1 MDKNGTLDVTDRKI
15 LELLNDGKSSIPR
28 EIAPSMTSMI
38 GLVSNPGQV
47 RDRMKKLIANGYVVA
62 RKKGVYQI
70 TEKGVAAIAT
80 NMNAKN
86 ESDKNDETNDETIVD
101 EIPHDLTGIYPPLS
115 LIPDEHYRAFVELI
129 YAACVARQFDIT
141 PDHHSVFIIAG
152 RPRETWK
159 TRLGRFVC
167 YSLGLDPDTHI
178 AYLPGE
184 SGRSLFTR
192 KDSSGATTF
201 KREIL
206 NEPLVVLDE
215 FLEAD
220 KKVRDILRLY
230 TSANLF
236 ISYENEKMKLSP
248 VPLITLNPIDEKKKL
263 HDKLGLKPSELAR
276 SIVLYAD
283 NIPDL
288 QVDEFAMHSEDI
300 ISAAKAKQIAV
311 GSTLP
316 KFRVNCERYRDEII
330 QLVRACR
337 RATPGFNQSPTSY
350 ESIIQLCSGM
360 TAFVDD
366 DETAIKITLRD
377 LFTVQETT
385 GWVKENWKNIID
397 NFSLERTQRELYG
410 EHLIFETLK
419 ERVNALE
426 SDVSSLKRD
435 MSDLTFTN
443 VKDVPDQL
451 TRLVET
457 IEYFGEVMQAN
468 CPHCQNYNGERYCMF
483 FSSREKPDEDAIPEK
498 SIDVDGTEHY
508 RWYAK
513 ATFLRCGLC
522 PKQLK
527 F

>member
-1 MDKNGTLDVTDRKI
+1 MDKKGKLDVADKKI
-15 LELLNDGKSSIPR
+15 LELLNEGKSSIPQ
-28 EIAPSMTSMI
+28 EIAPSLIDFVTD
-38 GLVSNPGQV
+38 VVTV
-47 RDRMKKLIANGYVVA
+47 RDRMKKLIAEGYVVSP
-62 RKKGVYQI
+62 KKGVYQI
-70 TEKGVAAIAT
+70 TQKGV
-80 NMNAKN
+80 NVVV
-86 ESDKNDETNDETIVD
+86 NDENEDSENDKTVVGETQ
-101 EIPHDLTGIYPPLS
+101 HDLTRIYPPLS

-159 TRLGRFVC
+159 TRLGRFIC
-167 YSLGLDPDTHI
+167 HSLSLDPDTHI

-248 VPLITLNPIDEKKKL
+248 VPLITLNPLDEKKKL

-288 QVDEFAMHSEDI
+288 PIDEFAMHSENI
-300 ISAAKAKQIAV
+300 IAAAKAKQIAPD
-311 GSTLP
+311 GSFPMYQT
-316 KFRVNCERYRDEII
+316 NCERYRDEII

-337 RATPGFNQSPTSY
+337 RATPDFNQSPTSY

-360 TAFVDD
+360 TAFVGEGGV
-366 DETAIKITLRD
+366 ETAIKITLRD

-385 GWVKENWKNIID
+385 GWVKENWRNVIS
-397 NFSLERTQRELYG
+397 NFSLERTQRELFG

-419 ERVNALE
+419 ERMKILE
-426 SDVSSLKRD
+426 GDVSSLKRD
-435 MSDLTFTN
+435 MSDLTFAN
-443 VKDVPDQL
+443 VKDVPE
-451 TRLVET
+451 RMHEIIET
-457 IEYFGEVMQAN
+457 VEYFGEVMQAN
-468 CPHCQNYNGERYCMF
+468 CPHCQNHNGERYCMLF
-483 FSSREKPDEDAIPEK
+483 CSEEKPDEDAIPEK
-498 SIDVDGTEHY
+498 TIDVDDTEHY

-522 PKQLK
+522 PKPLK
-527 F
+527 M